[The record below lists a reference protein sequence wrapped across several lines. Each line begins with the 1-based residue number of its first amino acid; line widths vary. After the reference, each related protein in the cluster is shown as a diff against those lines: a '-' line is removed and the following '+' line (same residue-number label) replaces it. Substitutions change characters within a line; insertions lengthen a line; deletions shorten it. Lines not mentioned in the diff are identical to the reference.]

1 MDKNRLRQILNLAA
15 IVATIVINILAN
27 ALPFNGQTTGEISDK
42 FDVFFTP
49 AGYVFSIW
57 GLIYIGLLA
66 YAIFQLLPGQR
77 DNERLNRIGY
87 YFILSSVANI
97 VWIFLWHYE
106 YFPLTVVVMLIL
118 LFSLIT
124 IYLRL
129 NTGAPPVSA
138 NMRWLVYIPFSI
150 YLGWI
155 SVATIANITILL
167 DYWHWSGWGV
177 SPEIWLVIMLI
188 AGLGLTFAIT
198 YRRGDIAY
206 GLVILWA
213 YIGIAVRNAG
223 NVTVVTV
230 SWIAAAV
237 AALIVAARLFRRNA
251 G

>member
-1 MDKNRLRQILNLAA
+1 MDQDRLRRILNLTA
-15 IVATIVINILAN
+15 IVATIVVNILAN

-57 GLIYIGLLA
+57 GLIYLGLLA

-87 YFILSSVANI
+87 YFILSSIANI

-106 YFPLTVVVMLIL
+106 YLPLTVVVMLIL
-118 LFSLIT
+118 LFSLIS

-129 NTGAPPVSA
+129 NTGAPPTST
-138 NMRWLVYIPFSI
+138 NMRWFVYIPFSI

-167 DYWHWSGWGV
+167 DYWQWSGWGI
-177 SPEIWLVIMLI
+177 SPEIWLLIMLVV
-188 AGLGLTFAIT
+188 GWGLTFAIT

-223 NVTVVTV
+223 TSFVVTA
-230 SWIAAAV
+230 SWIAAAAV
-237 AALIVAARLFRRNA
+237 ALMVAARLFRRNV
-251 G
+251 